1 MFFKKSQI
9 HMMETVLV
17 LIVFFILIVLGFS
30 LYAMFFRGSLKVEK
44 EEILQLGAVGIAQ
57 KVQFLPELQCTED
70 NVRYDNCIDKYKL
83 LAAAD
88 VMDENV
94 LYYYDTLGYSKV
106 RFMQVYPTPECSDGD
121 DNDIDGFTDS
131 YDEQCTDS
139 SDASESEE
147 GFQWEIYE
155 KTLTDPR
162 STLTI
167 NLPTIIYDPYATGTC
182 PILGKGSCIFG
193 VLKVEV
199 YGK

>member
-1 MFFKKSQI
+1 MFLKKSQI

-94 LYYYDTLGYSKV
+94 LYYYDTLGYSNV
-106 RFMQVYPTPECSDGD
+106 IFEQVYPAG
-121 DNDIDGFTDS
+121 
-131 YDEQCTDS
+131 
-139 SDASESEE
+139 ESVTL
-147 GFQWEIYE
+147 YN
-155 KTLTDPR
+155 KPLTDPR
-162 STLTI
+162 SILTI

-182 PILGKGSCIFG
+182 PILGKGSCSFG